1 MSTEQ
6 QPIDALNKAI
16 LAKDELIKFLNQEID
31 RLKAA
36 QFIFPQSGQSQPTPN
51 TQPFIPGQ
59 PGQASPYG
67 PLTPPYIV
75 TGGDPLVGVTVAY
88 YE

>member
-6 QPIDALNKAI
+6 QLIDALNKAI

-36 QFIFPQSGQSQPTPN
+36 QFIFPQSGQSQPPN

-75 TGGDPLVGVTVAY
+75 TGGDPLVVTVAY